1 MRSLFVYPLFM
12 SVSTLSPFVQD
23 TAASTQARRHAVVL
37 GGSIAGLL
45 AARVLLDHFG
55 QVTLLERDQF
65 PAQPATRAGVPQG
78 QHVHGLLLQ
87 GQQILEQLFPGLI
100 EDLTQAG
107 AIPLDWIA
115 DWQFFSLEGWLEQ
128 HDSGLRGLCCS
139 RLLLEWYLRQR
150 LLNNDRF
157 HLRPGCS
164 AQGLVF
170 QSQPNPRITG
180 VMLRSAADGPDQPSI
195 SADLVVDATGRHSK
209 LPRWL
214 AAAGY
219 EKPPETQVNS
229 FLGYASR
236 WYRRPTDA
244 IAKGVM
250 IVAKP
255 GESTRGGV
263 LYPVEG
269 DRWIVT
275 LSGIAG
281 DHPPADEAG
290 FLAFAQ
296 SLRHPMLY
304 DLLKISEPCSPIHC
318 YRRTENQWR
327 HYEQLSATPRG
338 VVALGD
344 AVCCFNPAYGQGMTA
359 AALGA
364 MTLQRCLSKANQT
377 PQPVDWEQ
385 RFQYQLAQTLNTP
398 WLMATGEDFRWPSTE
413 GKRPVWLSRWLQGYF
428 DRILRLS
435 LTSSEAHRAFIEVAH
450 LVKPPIRLFTPT
462 ILWRA
467 LTEPLR

>member
-1 MRSLFVYPLFM
+1 M
-12 SVSTLSPFVQD
+12 SVSTLHRPVQN
-23 TAASTQARRHAVVL
+23 APASTQFRSHAVVL

-45 AARVLLDHFG
+45 AARVLLDYFD
-55 QVTLLERDQF
+55 QVTLLERDRF
-65 PAQPATRAGVPQG
+65 SAKPAIRPGVPQG

-87 GQQILEQLFPGLI
+87 GQKVLEQLFPGLI

-115 DWQFFSLEGWLEQ
+115 DWNFFSLEGWLEQ
-128 HDSGLRGLCCS
+128 HNSGLRGLCVS

-150 LLNNDRF
+150 LQDNDRF

-164 AQGLVF
+164 AQGLTF
-170 QSQPNPRITG
+170 ESKPSPRVTG
-180 VMLRSAADGPDQPSI
+180 VRLRSASETSSQQSI
-195 SADLVVDATGRHSK
+195 SADLVVDATGRNSK
-209 LPRWL
+209 LPQWL
-214 AAAGY
+214 AALGY
-219 EKPPETQVNS
+219 ENPPEKRVNS

-236 WYRRPTDA
+236 WCQRPTDV
-244 IAKGVM
+244 IAQGV
-250 IVAKP
+250 IIAAKP

-263 LYPVEG
+263 LYPVED

-281 DHPPADEAG
+281 DHPPGDEAG

-304 DLLKISEPCSPIHC
+304 DLLKTAKPCSPIHC

-327 HYEQLSATPRG
+327 HYEQLPAMPSG
-338 VVALGD
+338 IVALGD
-344 AVCCFNPAYGQGMTA
+344 AVCCFNPVYGQGMTA

-364 MTLQRCLSKANQT
+364 ITLQQCLRKANQT
-377 PQPVDWEQ
+377 TQQVHWERQ
-385 RFQYQLAQTLNTP
+385 FQSQLSKTLNTP

-413 GKRPVWLSRWLQGYF
+413 GERPGWVARQLQRYF
-428 DRILRLS
+428 DRILHLS
-435 LTSSEAHRAFIEVAH
+435 LTNSEAHRAFIEVAH
-450 LVKPPIRLFTPT
+450 LVKPPTIFFTPT
-462 ILWRA
+462 ILWQA
-467 LTEPLR
+467 LTQPKADNRTT